1 MVMLSDG
8 IKSLIHQYTY
18 ILNTKAIECNSNT
31 RFDYVIC
38 RKYVKIYDYD
48 QRTGTPRSA
57 HAFVDFNGNVYK
69 AANWDSPTKGIF
81 IINLN
86 TDMQKLSKVADI
98 YTSYLY
104 AR

>member
-31 RFDYVIC
+31 RFDYIIG

-57 HAFVDFNGNVYK
+57 HAFVDFDGNVYK
-69 AANWDSPTKGIF
+69 VARWDSPTKGIRY
-81 IINLN
+81 NLN